1 MFLIGYL
8 LDKHFSLDVR
18 TYDIVTRYAV
28 MPLFIFLSL
37 YRHIPSHVTL
47 IPAAFAG
54 ILCLSGLL
62 GWLLQKILPE
72 EGTIRDFISPF
83 MLSDTELTGVVFL
96 ILVFSHVPYFTGM
109 GNPKTFIIPFVSVA
123 SLLLLT
129 SMIIHSVL
137 LAGRRTHSLTE
148 MIRAFFSVPS
158 LYTAVAAVLLRSF
171 NIPLEHSF
179 LWPVLLHYDGV
190 FVILTCIMTGIWF
203 HKSYSPEFKWA
214 PALLMLVRFVL
225 ILGISYAVI
234 HFSGIFS
241 PAESHPC
248 RHCAHRSRHQYRNQS
263 HSGFHTA
270 IAYYLSPGVPAGGRP
285 GQSAFPGNIRKVDLW
300 LFYRLFPIT
309 YCHCLF
315 LSL

>member
-96 ILVFSHVPYFTGM
+96 ILAFSHVPYFTGM

-137 LAGRRTHSLTE
+137 LAGRRTHSLSE

-171 NIPLEHSF
+171 NI
-179 LWPVLLHYDGV
+179 
-190 FVILTCIMTGIWF
+190 TGT
-203 HKSYSPEFKWA
+203 
-214 PALLMLVRFVL
+214 
-225 ILGISYAVI
+225 
-234 HFSGIFS
+234 
-241 PAESHPC
+241 
-248 RHCAHRSRHQYRNQS
+248 Q
-263 HSGFHTA
+263 
-270 IAYYLSPGVPAGGRP
+270 
-285 GQSAFPGNIRKVDLW
+285 
-300 LFYRLFPIT
+300 
-309 YCHCLF
+309 
-315 LSL
+315 LSLAGSAAL

>member
-1 MFLIGYL
+1 MACLSVFIYASLPMAIMFLIGYL
-8 LDKHFSLDVR
+8 LDKHFSLDVH

-109 GNPKTFIIPFVSVA
+109 GNPKTIIIPFVSVA

-190 FVILTCIMTGIWF
+190 FVILTCIMTGIWL

-214 PALLMLVRFVL
+214 PALLMLVRF
-225 ILGISYAVI
+225 ILMLAISYAVI

-241 PAESHPC
+241 PAESQILFVAASIP
-248 RHCAHRSRHQYRNQS
+248 AVIALTDYGTSTGINP
-263 HSGFHTA
+263 TA
-270 IAYYLSPGVPAGGRP
+270 AFIQPSLIIYLLGCPLAAVLAR
-285 GQSAFPGNIRKVDLW
+285 V
-300 LFYRLFPIT
+300 LFPVI
-309 YCHCLF
+309 
-315 LSL
+315 

>member
-1 MFLIGYL
+1 MACLSVFIYASLPMAIMFLIGYL
-8 LDKHFSLDVR
+8 LDKHFSLDVH

-241 PAESHPC
+241 PAESQVLFIAASIPAVIALTDHGTSTGINP
-248 RHCAHRSRHQYRNQS
+248 
-263 HSGFHTA
+263 TA
-270 IAYYLSPGVPAGGRP
+270 AFIQPSLIIYLLGCPLAAVLAR
-285 GQSAFPGNIRKVDLW
+285 V
-300 LFYRLFPIT
+300 LFPVI
-309 YCHCLF
+309 
-315 LSL
+315 